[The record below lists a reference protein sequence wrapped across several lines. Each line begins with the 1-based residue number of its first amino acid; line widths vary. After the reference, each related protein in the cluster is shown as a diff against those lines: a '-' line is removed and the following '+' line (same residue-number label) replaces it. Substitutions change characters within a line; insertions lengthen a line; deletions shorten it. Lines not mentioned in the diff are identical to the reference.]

1 MTYFNHNKLP
11 LASGSSHSID
21 DNFKLL
27 KQLHLSGMADALV
40 DISSSKEFIE
50 LGFNDQLYE
59 LLYHEVVKRM
69 NTRYQSRLKKAQLHS
84 SATQEVIID
93 RKASYNLSRN
103 QIEYMMSCNWITEGE
118 LILITGKCGCGKTDL
133 ASAIVDSACRKG
145 LKAKCIDYSLCI
157 LDLLSAQQTGS
168 PEIYEKRKSSYAS
181 NQLLLLDDICI
192 GSAKDGE
199 SFVFKE
205 LVQLCR
211 ENNRCGL
218 ILVSQ
223 LKPSKWMSL
232 MGGSKEAAD
241 AVIDRISSKCL
252 HINLEGN
259 SHRASRRKHNA
270 PEVSDE
276 QK

>member
-93 RKASYNLSRN
+93 RKASYNISRN
-103 QIEYMMSCNWITEGE
+103 QIDYMMSCNWITEGE

-145 LKAKCIDYSLCI
+145 LKAKCIDYSL
-157 LDLLSAQQTGS
+157 
-168 PEIYEKRKSSYAS
+168 
-181 NQLLLLDDICI
+181 
-192 GSAKDGE
+192 
-199 SFVFKE
+199 
-205 LVQLCR
+205 
-211 ENNRCGL
+211 
-218 ILVSQ
+218 
-223 LKPSKWMSL
+223 
-232 MGGSKEAAD
+232 
-241 AVIDRISSKCL
+241 
-252 HINLEGN
+252 
-259 SHRASRRKHNA
+259 
-270 PEVSDE
+270 
-276 QK
+276 